1 MTVLMKRQRRNPQDP
16 QSLLD
21 TGIAIPVRPE
31 HISAK
36 NWTLKNLVPTLMLR
50 KKYLKNLRAWPAWRL
65 PHHLSPSQSLA
76 LRNLVHHMLMMK
88 LKTQH
93 LPYASWPS
101 PPSYLLTHH
110 QMTPLM
116 KNLMNTMLNLL
127 NLHLS
132 NNVHLK
138 IFRSH

>member
-31 HISAK
+31 HISGK

-50 KKYLKNLRAWPAWRL
+50 KKNLKNLRAWPVWLL
-65 PHHLSPSQSLA
+65 PCHLSPSQSSA
-76 LRNLVHHMLMMK
+76 LRNLVHHMVMMK
-88 LKTQH
+88 LKTQP
-93 LPYASWPS
+93 LPSASWPS
-101 PPSYLLTHH
+101 PPRYLLTHH
-110 QMTPLM
+110 QMIPQMENLM
-116 KNLMNTMLNLL
+116 KTIL

-132 NNVHLK
+132 NNVHLEDPDLTK
-138 IFRSH
+138 QE